1 MARKNQLK
9 SKSGRNSSGLFG
21 TAKSSGRKN
30 RMLTPPP
37 AKAASDRSDRKE
49 SSASGVQPN
58 YLFNLISLVLCIL
71 SVALMAA
78 LASGFSVGTSSRP
91 PPNVLGAVGQTVS
104 RSLFSTF
111 GAASFAL
118 PICLA
123 FFSLKLFTAKIPSL
137 RILQWL
143 GLALTILGAMVM
155 GHLFAGEIAGGLV
168 GAVVAE
174 SLKSLVAS
182 FGTGLVAVLLIVGGL
197 LLLTQ
202 GALAIWAKT
211 LGILIVAGISIAAE
225 AFIDFCCWAKTELS
239 EQFDNWR
246 AERAEESERS
256 NREAAE
262 LEAAENERLAALM
275 AESGAN
281 PSAPPSSAPSRLVL
295 DSQIPASAIPFS
307 SAPAAAAAPASEA
320 PSPAEKSA
328 DSAGQTPSS
337 SSSSASTSA
346 QPSEP
351 VIVGWN
357 TAKNDGAAPK
367 EEDRQESSSPK
378 TPVPAPSRHE
388 EAPAETKEKDAPS
401 LRSSLKTVG
410 EPAWAAARKT
420 REAPAPAASP
430 EPAAATAAQPASPAA
445 VNAEA
450 DDDDEDFF
458 RKSPAEIRAD
468 IARSEQKTEIEH
480 PAWPDAAPDASPE
493 TSPETS
499 PGVSPGSSNDVV
511 PQEAPAVQPA
521 PADEAA
527 GDGANADAASDQE
540 DGGLLICDPI
550 RLPRLTDP
558 PSAVPVHAEGLDE
571 GLEDEADIGD
581 GLPGMQPAPAP
592 DAARPSAG
600 GEEGADDGDAQEQEE
615 EKEEVRD
622 PFIFRRTFELPS
634 LDLLSEPDRNAVQRE
649 DADFYKQTAAR
660 LTEKLRIFHIPGE
673 VKRIVPGPV
682 VTRYEFKPGDGIK
695 VSKIAGLGADLAMAM
710 EALSVRIIAPIPG
723 RDVVGFEVPNKKREM
738 ICLREIFEQQDFQHA
753 KSKLTFAIG
762 KNVEGLPYMTDLAKM
777 PHLLIAGTTGSGKSV
792 TVNTMIMSLLY
803 RATPEEVRL
812 IMVDPKVTE
821 LSIYDGIPHLLLPV
835 VTEPKK
841 AAMALQWA
849 VDEMERRYQLLAGAS
864 VRNIAGYNAW
874 VEKRC
879 AELEEE
885 RREAEAAECALR
897 AADRAKAKA
906 EEAARQAAAA
916 PTPLQENPGG
926 EAVTLP
932 PTAADFDASSA
943 KTEPPGPALPPTEEN
958 DASSAKTEPPT
969 PAGQAAQDAV
979 EDEEEDRRI
988 DEIALELDARDAYE
1002 AKIAKFLEDKAKEP
1016 PRKLPYI
1023 VIVIDEV
1030 ADLMMVVRKEVE
1042 THVARLAQKAR
1053 AAGIHL
1059 MMATQRPSAD
1069 VITGVIKA
1077 NFPSR
1082 ISCQLRSWQDSMTI
1096 LGTKGAEALLGMGD
1110 MLILPP
1116 DSPNLTRV
1124 HGAFVSDEEI
1134 SDVVAFLK
1142 TQGEPNYLDESVL
1155 RRPEEEDDGGSG
1167 QDSGS
1172 SDRDPMYDTVLAMV
1186 CEMKTV
1192 STSMIQRKLKLGYNR
1207 AARIID
1213 QLERDGVVGP
1223 ANGSKPREVLAPPLD
1238 HYRDVN
1244 L

>member
-1 MARKNQLK
+1 MLPQP
-9 SKSGRNSSGLFG
+9 SS
-21 TAKSSGRKN
+21 
-30 RMLTPPP
+30 
-37 AKAASDRSDRKE
+37 RSADKPE
-49 SSASGVQPN
+49 GSASGAQPN
-58 YLFNLISLVLCIL
+58 YLFNILSLVLCL
-71 SVALMAA
+71 LAVALLAA
-78 LASGFSVGTSSRP
+78 LTSGFSIGTSSKP
-91 PPNVLGAVGQTVS
+91 PPNALGAVGQTVS
-104 RSLFSTF
+104 RALFSTF
-111 GAASFAL
+111 GAASFVL
-118 PICLA
+118 PVCLA
-123 FFSLKLFTAKIPSL
+123 FFSLKLFTALIPAL

-143 GLALTILGAMVM
+143 GLVLTILGAMIM

-168 GAVVAE
+168 GGVAAE
-174 SLKSLVAS
+174 TLKSLVAG
-182 FGTGLVAVLLIVGGL
+182 FGTGLVSVLLIVGGL
-197 LLLTQ
+197 LLLTR
-202 GALAIWAKT
+202 GALADWAKT
-211 LGILIVAGISIAAE
+211 LGVLILAGLAIAAE
-225 AFIDFCCWAKTELS
+225 AVIDFCCWAKTELS
-239 EQFDNWR
+239 EQIDNWR
-246 AERAEESERS
+246 SERHAESERS
-256 NREAAE
+256 EREAAE
-262 LEAAENERLAALM
+262 LEAAESERLAALL
-275 AESGAN
+275 AESGADS
-281 PSAPPSSAPSRLVL
+281 SAQPSSAPSRLVL
-295 DSQIPASAIPFS
+295 ESQIPTSAIPFS
-307 SAPAAAAAPASEA
+307 SVPIPASEA
-320 PSPAEKSA
+320 PVPAQDGADPSPSA
-328 DSAGQTPSS
+328 PEAPK
-337 SSSSASTSA
+337 A
-346 QPSEP
+346 EP
-351 VIVGWN
+351 VIVGWQAGDS
-357 TAKNDGAAPK
+357 TGSAPKAQAKDLSEASAPAAAPV
-367 EEDRQESSSPK
+367 
-378 TPVPAPSRHE
+378 PVPAPE
-388 EAPAETKEKDAPS
+388 VLTPAEIPQKPAAPTS
-401 LRSSLKTVG
+401 ENSRQGGG
-410 EPAWAAARKT
+410 EPAWTAALRSK
-420 REAPAPAASP
+420 EAPSRPAPPEPAGAPVPAVPAPAA
-430 EPAAATAAQPASPAA
+430 PASSG
-445 VNAEA
+445 
-450 DDDDEDFF
+450 DDEDDEAFF
-458 RKSPAEIRAD
+458 QKPRAVIRAEIARA
-468 IARSEQKTEIEH
+468 EQKTEIEH
-480 PAWPDAAPDASPE
+480 PAWSGAPEAVPPKTFPQEEPAPVPQPARPSERSLDQDAASQPESPASEPSADSE
-493 TSPETS
+493 VHP
-499 PGVSPGSSNDVV
+499 
-511 PQEAPAVQPA
+511 
-521 PADEAA
+521 PADE
-527 GDGANADAASDQE
+527 
-540 DGGLLICDPI
+540 GLLICDPI
-550 RLPRLTDP
+550 QLPRLTDP
-558 PSAVPVHAEGLDE
+558 PSAVPIHAEGLDE

-581 GLPGMQPAPAP
+581 GLPEAPLPAQAAAHQAQTPPAKPAASRSAPAGSSET
-592 DAARPSAG
+592 AREED
-600 GEEGADDGDAQEQEE
+600 GEDEAPV
-615 EKEEVRD
+615 KD

-634 LDLLSEPDRNAVQRE
+634 LELLTEPDRSAVRRE
-649 DADFYKQTAAR
+649 DADYYKQTAAK
-660 LTEKLRIFHIPGE
+660 LTEKLRTFHIPGE

-695 VSKIAGLGADLAMAM
+695 VAKIAGLGPDLAMAM

-723 RDVVGFEVPNKKREM
+723 RDVVGIEVPNKKREM

-762 KNVEGLPYMTDLAKM
+762 KNVEGLPYLTDLAKM

-792 TVNTMIMSLLY
+792 TVNAMIMSMLY

-874 VEKRC
+874 VERRC
-879 AELEEE
+879 AELEKE
-885 RREAEAAECALR
+885 RREAEAAEMALR

-906 EEAARQAAAA
+906 EEAARQAAAQVSA
-916 PTPLQENPGG
+916 PTAEVPSDES
-926 EAVTLP
+926 VTLP
-932 PTAADFDASSA
+932 PTAADLAGSDASCA
-943 KTEPPGPALPPTEEN
+943 KTEPPGPAFTASEAGDP
-958 DASSAKTEPPT
+958 SSAKTEPPS
-969 PAGQAAQDAV
+969 PAAGAPDAQDE
-979 EDEEEDRRI
+979 EDEEDRRI

-1002 AKIAKFLEDKAKEP
+1002 AKIAKFLEEKAKEP

-1030 ADLMMVVRKEVE
+1030 ADLMMVVRSEIE

-1134 SDVVAFLK
+1134 GDVVAFLK

-1155 RRPEEEDDGGSG
+1155 KRPDEDEDGGDG
-1167 QDSGS
+1167 QDAGS
-1172 SDRDPMYDTVLAMV
+1172 SDRDPMYDTVLAMIS
-1186 CEMKTV
+1186 EMKTV

-1213 QLERDGVVGP
+1213 QLEKDGVVGP